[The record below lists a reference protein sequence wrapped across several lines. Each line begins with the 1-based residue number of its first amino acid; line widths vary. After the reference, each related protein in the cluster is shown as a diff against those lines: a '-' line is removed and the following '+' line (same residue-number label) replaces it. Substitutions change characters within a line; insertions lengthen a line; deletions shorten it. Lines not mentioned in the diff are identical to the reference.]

1 MNKFFLTAV
10 LVSLPLLASASR
22 YNNINHSSVNYGRVI
37 AAEPIYQNITVP
49 EERQVCDRRRNY
61 SDNHNRR
68 NNQNTG
74 KAILGGIIG
83 GAIGN
88 RFGKGRGRDASTA
101 LGVLIGAGI
110 GANSN
115 NRHHPTQ
122 NCYVETFYHNEERF
136 MGYDV
141 TYEFQGDLYQTQMQ
155 QHPGDRV
162 RLRVNVDV
170 ID

>member
-1 MNKFFLTAV
+1 MKKITITALLIGLPM
-10 LVSLPLLASASR
+10 LVTASR
-22 YNNINHSSVNYGRVI
+22 YSNINYGRVVEV
-37 AAEPIYQNITVP
+37 EPIYQQVSIP
-49 EERQVCDRRRNY
+49 EERQVCDRRRNHHGY
-61 SDNHNRR
+61 QSHR
-68 NNQNTG
+68 NKNSAG

-110 GANSN
+110 GANKGNYSHRY
-115 NRHHPTQ
+115 NRQ
-122 NCYVETFYHNEERF
+122 SCYIETFYRDEERF

-141 TYEFQGDLYQTQMQ
+141 TYEYNGDLYQTQMQ
-155 QHPGDRV
+155 EHPGDRV